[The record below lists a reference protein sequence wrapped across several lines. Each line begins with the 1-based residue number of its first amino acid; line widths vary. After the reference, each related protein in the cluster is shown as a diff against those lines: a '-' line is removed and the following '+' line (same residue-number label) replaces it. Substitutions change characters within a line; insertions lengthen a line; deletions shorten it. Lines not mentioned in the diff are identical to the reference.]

1 MRKLIFSLLFF
12 SFIET
17 NAQTQK
23 KCAVRDIK
31 DPKYG
36 FSYAKHNSKIS
47 DLFLK
52 NGKIAFNEEKLL
64 RIPIVVHVIHNNPTE
79 SIGGIDNG
87 NISDEQ
93 IFSQIKV
100 LNEDY
105 RRQFGTLGYNNS
117 PIGSDMNIEF
127 FLANIDPN
135 GKLCSGINRI
145 YSSKASFDVFK
156 DNFNL
161 SKISYWDSNKYLNI
175 WVTSLQDDYL
185 GYAEFPT
192 GEFDGLELDEIDE
205 KIDGVMI
212 DHHAFGKKT
221 GTAKDGL
228 YTDGRTLT
236 HEIGH
241 WLGGLIHT
249 WGDEYCGDDFC
260 NDTPPTE
267 SANSTTECLE
277 KYSSC
282 KGQKTLN
289 MIENFMDY
297 TVDNCMNIFTQ
308 DQKSR
313 TRAILEVSK
322 RRKRLLTYAEFNLP
336 QTEELV
342 VKVLENPSPT
352 DYIQFQVL
360 LNNFGNFEYRI
371 FDNFGRSIL
380 SESYTDT
387 PSRLIQ
393 ISKNSLGKGVYH
405 LKVKS
410 GQEMVFRKLISL

>member
-12 SFIET
+12 SLIGA
-17 NAQTQK
+17 NGQTLK
-23 KCAVRDIK
+23 KCAVRDLK

-36 FSYAKHNSKIS
+36 VKYSPYFAKKSEV
-47 DLFLK
+47 FLK
-52 NGKIAFNEEKLL
+52 NGANTIFEEKLL
-64 RIPIVVHVIHNNPTE
+64 RIPIVVHIIHNNSSGT
-79 SIGGIDNG
+79 IGGKENG

-93 IFSQIKV
+93 VFSQIKV

-105 RRQFGTLGYNNS
+105 RRQFGTLGYNTS
-117 PIGSDMNIEF
+117 PVGSDMNIEF
-127 FLANIDPN
+127 FLANFDPD
-135 GKLCSGINRI
+135 GKPSSGINRI
-145 YSSKASFDVFK
+145 YSPKASFDVFK

-161 SKISYWDSNKYLNI
+161 SNLSYWDSNRYLNI
-175 WVTSLQDDYL
+175 WVTSLKDDFL

-192 GEFDGLELDEIDE
+192 GEYDGLELDETDE

-212 DHHAFGKKT
+212 DHHAFGKKI
-221 GTAKDGL
+221 GTANNGV

-249 WGDEYCGDDFC
+249 WGDDYCGDDFC

-267 SANSTTECLE
+267 SANLTTICVP
-277 KYSSC
+277 KYSNC

-297 TVDNCMNIFTQ
+297 TVDSCMNIFTQ
-308 DQKSR
+308 DQKNR
-313 TRAILEVSK
+313 TRAILEISK
-322 RRKRLLTYAEFNLP
+322 RRKRLLTFAEFNLP
-336 QTEELV
+336 QTEQLV
-342 VKVLENPSPT
+342 VKVLENPSST
-352 DYIQFQVL
+352 DNIQFQVL
-360 LNNFGNFEYRI
+360 LNAFGDFDYQI
-371 FDNFGRSIL
+371 FDNFGRKIL

-393 ISKNSLGKGVYH
+393 ISKNSLGKGIYH

-410 GQEMVFRKLISL
+410 GNEMIFKKLISL